1 MMENTKK
8 PSTPNADKIDCGVH
22 NCIYHSG
29 KTDCNAKTVKV
40 GPPGGA
46 KRSDQTSCDTFKA
59 RESGQPP

>member
-8 PSTPNADKIDCGVH
+8 NPTPGTDKIDCGVQ

-29 KTDCNAKTVKV
+29 KTDCNAKTIKV

-46 KRSDQTSCDTFKA
+46 KRSDQTSCDTFKI
-59 RESGQPP
+59 RDED